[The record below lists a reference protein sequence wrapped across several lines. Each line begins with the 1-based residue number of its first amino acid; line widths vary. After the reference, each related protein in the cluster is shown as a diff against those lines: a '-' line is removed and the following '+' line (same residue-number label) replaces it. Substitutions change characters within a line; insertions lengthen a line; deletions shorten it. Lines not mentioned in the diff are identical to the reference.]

1 MRLLSNKTILCYH
14 IEVKKKQK
22 LGKVQKLQQLSG
34 SCQEGLPEGC
44 SRAREG
50 EGPEA
55 RRKRA
60 GHFAD
65 VRVTPTFLRLRFFT
79 EHHRITDEHVLLG
92 QHRCGSASA
101 IPIKQ

>member
-1 MRLLSNKTILCYH
+1 M
-14 IEVKKKQK
+14 
-22 LGKVQKLQQLSG
+22 QKLQELSG

-79 EHHRITDEHVLLG
+79 EHHRIIDEHVLLS

-101 IPIKQ
+101 IPIFHLDYSMHAASVVYIQYDRLQ